1 MGSHS
6 GYFRLQGPA
15 EGSAASP
22 QRLFKVILVGNSSV
36 GKTFHSATLV
46 SKQDLTHDFAMR
58 DFQEIQFWSFK
69 LVALLLSLLYLIG

>member
-1 MGSHS
+1 MASTGHS

-36 GKTFHSATLV
+36 GKTFHSAT
-46 SKQDLTHDFAMR
+46 
-58 DFQEIQFWSFK
+58 EIQFWSFK

>member
-1 MGSHS
+1 MASTGHS

-36 GKTFHSATLV
+36 GKTALLRRFCDGQFHSATAATV
-46 SKQDLTHDFAMR
+46 G
-58 DFQEIQFWSFK
+58 E
-69 LVALLLSLLYLIG
+69 LLSYFYVQFTI